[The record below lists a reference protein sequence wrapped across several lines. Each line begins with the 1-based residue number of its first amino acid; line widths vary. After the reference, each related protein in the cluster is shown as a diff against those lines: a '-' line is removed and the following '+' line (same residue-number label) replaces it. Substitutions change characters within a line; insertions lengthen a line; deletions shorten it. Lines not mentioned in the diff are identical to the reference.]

1 VIINYPSGS
10 KRRLPKDDVDRKAI
24 KQLVLGEYGYA
35 VNALY
40 SKKVVRDALLEKVCG
55 SVIEECKDL
64 CSVRKPSILR
74 DTTPEGLKQFTESAH
89 VTELSERAPVLYTI
103 LSSAAGKPVIS
114 KARNQN
120 GENETND
127 ESNTATPAIS
137 MAASILLKKR
147 CPQMSAQAYRFS
159 TVLWHSG
166 AKKQVYNRGV
176 KWGVTVSH
184 TSVIEKIEQMGK
196 RFYEKVLNWKVQ
208 QEYHK
213 RFTATLATIKECVE
227 EAVPTVEPTSDR
239 NLKKA
244 VEDKLGQQK
253 HFIFDENIYS
263 EVETLIKKTTRTEL
277 VSNTSMETLSM
288 LMQQSDSERP
298 LGYQIIEDNV
308 DLMIKVRHQASDKPN
323 KSIHWF
329 HLNAVKDRV
338 SGAGLSEKGSI
349 KLVDQVENWEIL
361 PSYQD
366 NEGLLH
372 DFIPLFARVICDR
385 IPALKSFKDVVI
397 RHIPHKYSNVT
408 KQKSEQ
414 APLGLLFKN
423 ENTNDDMI
431 DILTELHQRYL
442 PVMKTTDG
450 SGNVEIEVLQKVF
463 FGGDQLTEER
473 ARNARQGRA
482 DGDTEFERLEGLI
495 PKVEDWHAG
504 RVLYQV
510 LYDVFFN
517 PSSAN
522 DVGTMC
528 SNMNVINQVNAKTS
542 NVLDNFNHCKT
553 YVKLETDAF
562 ITAAT
567 MKHFGMTN
575 LEEPAGNF
583 IPPSILDGSQST
595 RRIWL
600 HKQVKDILK
609 KAVIDEQEQFHA
621 TLQNELIELNRPK
634 RFYCRVCNK
643 EYRYAKAR
651 DSHENNIHSFSIELA
666 SPEESSDSMQPLAEH
681 KPVDARY
688 NYACARLNFGM
699 LLYNFDDAIKEGDGD
714 RILRCWKFML
724 LIFRAYKHTK
734 YAFAALQLFFY
745 TSCMLSERMSHLLV
759 WNRTVNNH
767 GGKGR
772 NISLDLRLEHLNNL
786 LKEMLRCLGVNVTE
800 KSAKRCGEAMSI
812 LEEMLHKIDV
822 ELGVKEPSG
831 HHITADD
838 QDFAALVKEIH
849 ERGGLFSF
857 NPSSE
862 RNYEKFPDFQRNILS
877 GLDFNQLNK
886 WLNSHK
892 KDMSRLQQ

>member
-1 VIINYPSGS
+1 
-10 KRRLPKDDVDRKAI
+10 
-24 KQLVLGEYGYA
+24 
-35 VNALY
+35 
-40 SKKVVRDALLEKVCG
+40 
-55 SVIEECKDL
+55 
-64 CSVRKPSILR
+64 
-74 DTTPEGLKQFTESAH
+74 
-89 VTELSERAPVLYTI
+89 
-103 LSSAAGKPVIS
+103 
-114 KARNQN
+114 
-120 GENETND
+120 
-127 ESNTATPAIS
+127 
-137 MAASILLKKR
+137 
-147 CPQMSAQAYRFS
+147 
-159 TVLWHSG
+159 
-166 AKKQVYNRGV
+166 
-176 KWGVTVSH
+176 
-184 TSVIEKIEQMGK
+184 
-196 RFYEKVLNWKVQ
+196 
-208 QEYHK
+208 
-213 RFTATLATIKECVE
+213 
-227 EAVPTVEPTSDR
+227 
-239 NLKKA
+239 
-244 VEDKLGQQK
+244 
-253 HFIFDENIYS
+253 
-263 EVETLIKKTTRTEL
+263 
-277 VSNTSMETLSM
+277 
-288 LMQQSDSERP
+288 
-298 LGYQIIEDNV
+298 
-308 DLMIKVRHQASDKPN
+308 
-323 KSIHWF
+323 
-329 HLNAVKDRV
+329 
-338 SGAGLSEKGSI
+338 
-349 KLVDQVENWEIL
+349 
-361 PSYQD
+361 
-366 NEGLLH
+366 
-372 DFIPLFARVICDR
+372 
-385 IPALKSFKDVVI
+385 
-397 RHIPHKYSNVT
+397 
-408 KQKSEQ
+408 
-414 APLGLLFKN
+414 
-423 ENTNDDMI
+423 
-431 DILTELHQRYL
+431 
-442 PVMKTTDG
+442 
-450 SGNVEIEVLQKVF
+450 
-463 FGGDQLTEER
+463 
-473 ARNARQGRA
+473 
-482 DGDTEFERLEGLI
+482 
-495 PKVEDWHAG
+495 
-504 RVLYQV
+504 
-510 LYDVFFN
+510 
-517 PSSAN
+517 
-522 DVGTMC
+522 
-528 SNMNVINQVNAKTS
+528 MNVINRVNAKTS

-562 ITAAT
+562 ITTAT
-567 MKHFGMTN
+567 MTHFGMTN

-724 LIFRAYKHTK
+724 LIFRVYKHTK

-745 TSCMLSERMSHLLV
+745 TSCMLSERMSHLFV

-767 GGKGR
+767 GGQGR

-831 HHITADD
+831 HHITANDD

-857 NPSSE
+857 NPSSD